1 MIHTHTHTHTHTGT
15 KDALE
20 KGMGTH
26 SSIHAWRIAWA
37 EEPGGLQSTGSQ
49 RVAVTERLILSLS
62 YIHIFV
68 FRFFSIIGYYK
79 ILNIAPCDIQ

>member
-1 MIHTHTHTHTHTGT
+1 
-15 KDALE
+15 
-20 KGMGTH
+20 MGTH
-26 SSIHAWRIAWA
+26 SSIHAWRIPWA

-49 RVAVTERLILSLS
+49 RVAVTELLILSLS
-62 YIHIFV
+62 YIHVFV